1 MSHPDPQE
9 PTYIQR
15 LHKQRMQTIRNGNG
29 QRREF
34 VLLLAVLAL
43 AVFVY
48 AGLEALMSL
57 NQKIDNGIEDRA
69 VLAPPVSKTP

>member
-9 PTYIQR
+9 PTYLQR
-15 LHKQRMQTIRNGNG
+15 LHEQRMQTIRNGNS

-34 VLLLAVLAL
+34 VLVLGALVLLVIG
-43 AVFVY
+43 Y

-57 NQKIDNGIEDRA
+57 SHKIDNGIEDRA
-69 VLAPPVSKTP
+69 VLAPPATKTP